1 MEDFKKNYKRD
12 DSTQEI
18 EFFISDDANV
28 VSIEVKVGNIDV
40 DGVKIMFI

>member
-1 MEDFKKNYKRD
+1 MEDFKKIHKRD
-12 DSTQEI
+12 DSTQKI

-28 VSIEVKVGNIDV
+28 VSIVVKVGNIGV